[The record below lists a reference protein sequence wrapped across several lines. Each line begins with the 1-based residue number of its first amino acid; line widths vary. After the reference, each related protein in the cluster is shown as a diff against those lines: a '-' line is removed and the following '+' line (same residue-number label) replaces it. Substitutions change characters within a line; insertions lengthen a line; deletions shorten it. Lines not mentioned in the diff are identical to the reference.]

1 MTRSVRLRTVRSLLA
16 LVIVVGITLF
26 FREALPR
33 VNQTTVALSFLLAI
47 LAVSAVWGMTV
58 SVLMS
63 LAAILSFNFFFLPPV
78 GTFTVADPQNWVALL
93 AFLVTSTVGS
103 RLSSRIRQEADIAN
117 RRRREIEHLYT
128 FSQKLLGEGNVIQL
142 MNAIP
147 NHIVDSFE
155 TGAASLF
162 LADKQKY
169 YRSGYGTLQ
178 LEEEQL
184 RLAYERE
191 EPYVDTARGFCYGP
205 VRLGMKSIGS
215 FGISGAPLTRQTLE
229 AVGTL
234 LGIAIER
241 TRAVEQ
247 LSRTEADRQSERLK
261 SALLDSITHN
271 FRTPLTSIKASV
283 TALLSTRPPQGSQQ
297 QELLEI
303 MNEECDRLNKLVE
316 DASEMSR
323 LEAGEIELEFHA
335 VPVQELIDTA
345 LANCKTS
352 LVARNVSIQIP
363 AGIPLVRADLTR
375 AKEVLV
381 HLLENANLYSEK
393 DQPIVVSA
401 ENNGNFILFSVADHG
416 PGIETMEQGLIFDK
430 FYRGKDQR
438 SVIQGTG
445 MGLPISKAIVEAH
458 GGTISVTSQ
467 LNHGSVFT
475 FTLPVARAGADR

>member
-16 LVIVVGITLF
+16 LAMVAGISLF

-78 GTFTVADPQNWVALL
+78 GTLTVADPQNWVALL

-191 EPYVDTARGFCYGP
+191 EPYVDAARGFCYGP

-352 LVARNVSIQIP
+352 LVERNISIQVP

-401 ENNGNFILFSVADHG
+401 ENNGNFVLFSVADHG

-430 FYRGKDQR
+430 FYRGKGQR

-467 LNHGSVFT
+467 LHHGSVFT